1 MLEHIR
7 VGLATVLVIMV
18 MAMMGV
24 AIANPDLV
32 EVGMQAQLAAIS
44 GGTVEAQPASV
55 VTTSTQATN
64 QTEAAQ
70 VGVIDARTAVEEAGP
85 AVVTIVNTQSVNN
98 TGRRF
103 FGPMTA
109 TAIGSGVIISND
121 GYIVTNNHVIENQ
134 QSLEVIFSDGTKAAA
149 TLVGTDSFSDL
160 AVIKVDTEVPA
171 VAEFGDS
178 DALEP
183 GQAVVAIGSALGD
196 FRNTV
201 TAGVVS
207 ALHRDL
213 EDSGLVA
220 LQDLIQTDAAINEG
234 NSGGPLLDIE
244 GNVIGI
250 NVAVVRG
257 AGMGTSIAEGLGFAI
272 PGNTARQ
279 VADQLIANGSV
290 SRPYVGVSY
299 QQITPQMAAYYSL
312 PVDQG
317 LLITAV
323 GEGSPAAQAGIQQG
337 SIITHFDD
345 VELGGEGNSSL
356 EQVLSNHQV
365 GDSVEL
371 TVIAP
376 GTGSEQELTLVLGA
390 QPGGQ

>member
-7 VGLATVLVIMV
+7 AGLAAVLVIMV
-18 MAMMGV
+18 MAMTGV

-32 EVGMQAQLAAIS
+32 EVGVQAQLAAIS

-103 FGPMTA
+103 FGPTTA

-160 AVIKVDTEVPA
+160 AVIKVDAEVPA

-213 EDSGLVA
+213 EDSGSVA

-234 NSGGPLLDIE
+234 NSGGPLLDLE

-257 AGMGTSIAEGLGFAI
+257 AGMGASVAEGLGFAI

-299 QQITPQMAAYYSL
+299 QLITPQMAAYYSL

-337 SIITHFDD
+337 SIITRFDG
-345 VELGGEGNSSL
+345 VEPGSEGSSSL
-356 EQVLSNHQV
+356 EQLLSNHQV
-365 GDSVEL
+365 GDSVTL

-376 GTGSEQELTLVLGA
+376 GTNSEQEITLVLGT